1 MLYGGVGVI
10 MGYEMMYGF
19 DVNGMFLEICLYLWL
34 NVRRLWVI
42 VVDKISKML
51 LKRYWGFCMMV
62 IS

>member
-10 MGYEMMYGF
+10 MGYEMIYGF

-42 VVDKISKML
+42 VVNKISKML